1 MTQQIQQ
8 TQQTQQVSRPDDDVI
23 SLSEILGILL
33 NGKYWIISST
43 VLFALGALFYLWI
56 ATPIFSANA
65 LVQVESQ
72 KSPLGG
78 LVEMSEAFS
87 GETPSEAEIEVIRSR
102 FVLGKVI
109 ENEKRNIVAEPDYFP
124 VIGRAIARRYRPE
137 PQSTERFNSPLL
149 WMSGYAW
156 GGERIQVSTF
166 KVPESLKGEP
176 FTLVATDHQQYRLMI
191 DDQTLLQ
198 GRVGEVVRTGASIAI
213 PGEIELFVAQLE
225 ARPGTRFN
233 LSKLP
238 LVGAVENLQQRLG
251 VSEKGKKTGVLSL
264 SITGPDRAENRKTLE
279 AIIQRYLRQN
289 VERVSAEAQNSLEFL
304 EARLPEM
311 KAEMELAESR
321 LNRYRLENQTV
332 DLTLETKAVLEQAV
346 AIDTELAQ
354 MDIQIQQMGQRYT
367 ASHPIM
373 IELANQRKYL
383 EGRKQEFTGATK
395 DLPETQQEVMRL
407 ARDVEVNTQVYT
419 ELLNKA
425 QELKI
430 VRASAVG
437 NVRILDHA
445 LSAIKPVKP
454 KKALIAVL
462 ATLLG
467 GMLGMGLVFL
477 RDMLRQ
483 GVKTPEEV
491 EAKTGLPVYA
501 TIPDSDQLKLLE
513 RNARKGGAG
522 GFLLARSAPKDL
534 TVESLRSL
542 RTNLSFALMEAP
554 DNRIMITGPS
564 PGVGK
569 SFVSANLAE
578 LLAETGKKVLLIG
591 ADLRK
596 GHLYRIFGLP
606 GEKGLADMLV
616 DPSLNAIV
624 PAGDNLHVI
633 SGGKYPPNPSE
644 LLMSPAFTALLEK
657 ASSQYD
663 VVIIDT
669 PPVLAVTDA
678 AIIGEQ
684 CGTSFMVARA
694 ELNPAR
700 EIDYATKRLQ
710 QAGVN
715 VRGAVLNGLVKTS
728 SRYGNYGYYQ
738 YSYD

>member
-1 MTQQIQQ
+1 MTQQQNTQQQ
-8 TQQTQQVSRPDDDVI
+8 TQRPADVI
-23 SLSEILGILL
+23 SLSEILEIIL
-33 NGKYWIISST
+33 NGKCWIIGST
-43 VLFALGALFYLWI
+43 VLFAVGALFYLWI
-56 ATPIFSANA
+56 ATPIYSANA

-87 GETPSEAEIEVIRSR
+87 GESPSEAEIEVIRSR
-102 FVLGKVI
+102 FVLGRVV
-109 ENEKRNIVAEPDYFP
+109 ENEKLNIVAQPDYFP
-124 VIGRAIARRYRPE
+124 VIGEAIARRYRPE
-137 PQSTERFNSPLL
+137 PDSTERFNSPLL
-149 WMSGYAW
+149 WMSSFAW
-156 GGERIQVSTF
+156 GGERIQVARF
-166 KVPESLKGEP
+166 NVPEGLRDEG
-176 FTLVATDHQQYRLMI
+176 FTLVAGENGQYELRF
-191 DDQTLLQ
+191 DDQTVLH
-198 GRVGEVVRTGASIAI
+198 GRVGELSSTGSTSTTI
-213 PGEIELFVAQLE
+213 GGIELFVTQLE
-225 ARPGTRFN
+225 ARPGTHFT
-233 LSKLP
+233 LAKLP
-238 LVGAVENLQQRLG
+238 LISAVQNLQERLS

-264 SITGPDRAENRKTLE
+264 SITGPSPAENRQTLE
-279 AIIQRYLRQN
+279 AVIQRYLRQN

-304 EARLPEM
+304 EAQLPEV
-311 KAEMELAESR
+311 KAEVELAESR

-332 DLTLETKAVLEQAV
+332 DLTLETQAVLEQAV
-346 AIDTELAQ
+346 TIDTELAQ
-354 MDIQIQQMGQRYT
+354 LDIQIQQMSQRYT
-367 ASHPIM
+367 PSHPIM
-373 IELANQRKYL
+373 IELANQRKFL
-383 EGRKQEFTGATK
+383 EERKKAFIGETEN
-395 DLPETQQEVMRL
+395 LPQTQQEVLRL
-407 ARDVEVNTQVYT
+407 ARDVEVNTLVYT

-467 GMLGMGLVFL
+467 GMLGMGMVFV

-501 TIPDSDQLKLLE
+501 TIPDSEQLKLLE
-513 RNARKGGAG
+513 RNARKSGRGD
-522 GFLLARSAPKDL
+522 FLLARSAPKDL
-534 TVESLRSL
+534 AIESLRSL
-542 RTNLSFALMEAP
+542 RTNLAFALMEAP
-554 DNRIMITGPS
+554 NNRIMITGPS

-596 GHLYRIFGLP
+596 GHLHKNFGLP
-606 GEKGLADMLV
+606 GDKGLADMLV
-616 DPSLNAIV
+616 DPALNTIV
-624 PAGDNLHVI
+624 PAGENLHMI
-633 SGGKYPPNPSE
+633 AGGKYPPNPSE
-644 LLMSPAFTALLEK
+644 LLMSPNFTQLLEK
-657 ASSQYD
+657 VSAQYD

-684 CGTSFMVARA
+684 CGTTFMVVRA

>member
-1 MTQQIQQ
+1 MTQQQNTQQQ
-8 TQQTQQVSRPDDDVI
+8 TQRPADVI
-23 SLSEILGILL
+23 SLSEILEIIL
-33 NGKYWIISST
+33 NGKWWIIGST
-43 VLFALGALFYLWI
+43 VLFAVGALFYLWI
-56 ATPIFSANA
+56 ATPIYSANA

-87 GETPSEAEIEVIRSR
+87 GESPSEAEIEVIRSR
-102 FVLGKVI
+102 FVLGRVV
-109 ENEKRNIVAEPDYFP
+109 ENEKLNIVAQPDYFP
-124 VIGRAIARRYRPE
+124 VIGEAIARRYRPE
-137 PQSTERFNSPLL
+137 PDSTERFNLPLL
-149 WMSGYAW
+149 WMSSFAW
-156 GGERIQVSTF
+156 GGERIQVARF
-166 KVPESLKGEP
+166 NVPEGLRDEG
-176 FTLVATDHQQYRLMI
+176 FTLVAGENGQYELRF
-191 DDQTLLQ
+191 DDQTVLH
-198 GRVGEVVRTGASIAI
+198 GRVGELSSTGSTSTTI
-213 PGEIELFVAQLE
+213 GGIELFVTQLE
-225 ARPGTRFN
+225 ARPGTHFT
-233 LSKLP
+233 LAKLP
-238 LVGAVENLQQRLG
+238 LISAVQNLQERLS

-264 SITGPDRAENRKTLE
+264 SITGPSPAENRQTLE
-279 AIIQRYLRQN
+279 AVIQRYLRQN

-304 EARLPEM
+304 EAQLPEV
-311 KAEMELAESR
+311 KADVELAESR

-332 DLTLETKAVLEQAV
+332 DLTLETQAVLEQAV
-346 AIDTELAQ
+346 TIDTELAQ
-354 MDIQIQQMGQRYT
+354 LDIQIQQMSQRYT

-373 IELANQRKYL
+373 IELANQRKFL
-383 EGRKQEFTGATK
+383 EERKKAFIGETEN
-395 DLPETQQEVMRL
+395 LPQTQQEVLRL
-407 ARDVEVNTQVYT
+407 ARDVEVNTLVYT

-462 ATLLG
+462 AILLG
-467 GMLGMGLVFL
+467 GMLGMGLVFV

-501 TIPDSDQLKLLE
+501 TIPDSEQLKLLE
-513 RNARKGGAG
+513 RNARKSGQGD
-522 GFLLARSAPKDL
+522 FLLARSAPKDL
-534 TVESLRSL
+534 AVESMRSL
-542 RTNLSFALMEAP
+542 RTNLAFALMEAP
-554 DNRIMITGPS
+554 NNRIMITGPS

-596 GHLYRIFGLP
+596 GHLYKIFGEK

-616 DPSLNAIV
+616 DPTLNAV
-624 PAGDNLHVI
+624 YSAGKNLDLL

-644 LLMSPAFTALLEK
+644 LLMSPNFTQLLDK
-657 ASSQYD
+657 VSAQYD

-684 CGTSFMVARA
+684 CGTTFMVVRA

-715 VRGAVLNGLVKTS
+715 VRGAVLNGLVKTA

>member
-1 MTQQIQQ
+1 MVQQQ
-8 TQQTQQVSRPDDDVI
+8 TTPVSQSSGSDDII
-23 SLSEILGILL
+23 SLSEIIEIIL
-33 NGKYWIISST
+33 NGKWWIVGST
-43 VLFALGALFYLWI
+43 ALFALGALFYLWV

-65 LVQVESQ
+65 LVQVESD

-87 GETPSEAEIEVIRSR
+87 GETPSETEIEVIRSR

-109 ENEKRNIVAEPDYFP
+109 EDEKLNIAAEADYFP

-137 PQSTERFNSPLL
+137 PNSVERFNSPLL
-149 WMSGYAW
+149 GMVGFAW
-156 GGERIQVSTF
+156 GGEHIQVSTF
-166 KVPESLKGEP
+166 NVPEGMKGEV
-176 FTLVATDHQQYRLMI
+176 FTLVAGADKQFQLLY
-191 DDQTLLQ
+191 DDEYVLN
-198 GRVGEVVRTGASIAI
+198 GRVGEMSSTGSASATI
-213 PGEIELFVAQLE
+213 PGIDLFVTQLD
-225 ARPGTRFN
+225 ARPGTHFT

-238 LVGAVENLQQRLG
+238 LITAVENLRKRLS

-264 SITGPDRAENRKTLE
+264 GITGADRQDNRETLE
-279 AIIQRYLRQN
+279 SVIQRYLRQN

-304 EARLPEM
+304 EKQLPEV
-311 KAEMELAESR
+311 KAEVELAESR
-321 LNRYRLENQTV
+321 LNRYRLEHQTV
-332 DLTLETKAVLEQAV
+332 DLTLETKAILDQAV
-346 AIDTELAQ
+346 DIDSELARL
-354 MDIQIQQMGQRYT
+354 DIQIQQMTQRYT
-367 ASHPIM
+367 ANHPIM
-373 IELANQRKYL
+373 IELTNQRKYL
-383 EGRKQEFTGATK
+383 EERKKEFMGTTK
-395 DLPETQQEVMRL
+395 GLPETQQEVLRL
-407 ARDVEVNTQVYT
+407 ARDVEVNTLVYT

-445 LSAIKPVKP
+445 LSDIKPVKP

-467 GMLGMGLVFL
+467 GMLGMGLVFI

-501 TIPDSDQLKLLE
+501 SIPDSDQLKVLE
-513 RNARKGGAG
+513 RNARKSGKGS
-522 GFLLARSAPKDL
+522 FLLARSAPKDL
-534 TVESLRSL
+534 AVESLRSL

-554 DNRIMITGPS
+554 NNRIMITGPS

-578 LLAETGKKVLLIG
+578 LLAETGKKVLLIS
-591 ADLRK
+591 ADMRK
-596 GHLYRIFGLP
+596 GHLHKVFGLS
-606 GEKGLADMLV
+606 GDKGLQDMLV
-616 DPSLNAIV
+616 DPNLNVAV
-624 PAGDNLHVI
+624 PIGNNLDI
-633 SGGKYPPNPSE
+633 ICGGKFPPNPSE

-663 VVIIDT
+663 AVIIDT

-684 CGTSFMVARA
+684 CGTAFMVVRA

-710 QAGVN
+710 QAGVS

-738 YSYD
+738 YSYE